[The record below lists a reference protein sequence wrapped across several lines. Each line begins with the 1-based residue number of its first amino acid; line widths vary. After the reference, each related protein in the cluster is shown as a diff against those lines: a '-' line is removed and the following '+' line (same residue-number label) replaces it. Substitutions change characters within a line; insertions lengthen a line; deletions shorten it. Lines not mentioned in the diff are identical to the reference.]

1 MWTLETDPK
10 PKTPRVLSWS
20 EDRGWHPPGTPAS
33 RQFITEGCG
42 GAQSE
47 LHRRS
52 EASTE
57 APPRRKAGT
66 DQGTVVITRCDPEQR
81 VPGPPPREFR
91 KASARRGPEG
101 PLREVRERRA
111 LAHPVST
118 PGGVRG
124 RPGWSATGPAAI
136 PVHFTLVPGSTS
148 SRMVTSPTTSLSPA
162 ASTIP
167 CDSTPMSLAG
177 LRLATTTTRRPM
189 RLSGSYLL
197 PIPATI

>member
-66 DQGTVVITRCDPEQR
+66 DQGIVVITRCDQEQR
-81 VPGPPPREFR
+81 VPRPQPREFR
-91 KASARRGPEG
+91 KASARRSPEG

-111 LAHPVST
+111 LAHPIST

-124 RPGWSATGPAAI
+124 RTGRSVTGPAAVSII
-136 PVHFTLVPGSTS
+136 PTPRPPAHASRSPRAARPGRAPRRCPPLPCARS
-148 SRMVTSPTTSLSPA
+148 SAPPG
-162 ASTIP
+162 
-167 CDSTPMSLAG
+167 D
-177 LRLATTTTRRPM
+177 
-189 RLSGSYLL
+189 
-197 PIPATI
+197 